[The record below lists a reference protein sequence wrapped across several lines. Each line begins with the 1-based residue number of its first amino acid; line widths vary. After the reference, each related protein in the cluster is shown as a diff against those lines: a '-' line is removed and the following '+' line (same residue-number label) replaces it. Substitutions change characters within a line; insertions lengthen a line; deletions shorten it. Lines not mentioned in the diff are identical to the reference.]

1 MRIANPIYDSVFKY
15 LLSDPEIARLVISTI
30 TELDIDSVE
39 IRNSEQ
45 IGRFS
50 PVLSVFRLDFC
61 ARIRLANGD
70 TQMVLIEIQ
79 KAKFPEDIMRFRRY
93 LGEQYADKTNVVT
106 ELKNGR
112 KVQTPLPIISIYFLG
127 HQLEG
132 ITAPV
137 IKVRR
142 QYFDAITREELK
154 CRAQFIE
161 CLSHDSFVI
170 QIPLL
175 KEPARTRLETLLSF
189 FDQHRA
195 DPRDEH
201 QLILEEDRV
210 PQEFRGIARSLMRAG
225 ESFEVRKDMTLEDD
239 FLEDILNLERD
250 SLARAEQAEAD
261 KQKAEADKQKAEAD
275 KQKAEADKQKAEAD
289 KQKAEA
295 DKQKAETDKQKAEAQ
310 LQAALQSLIAQ
321 GMSPEEARRLLGL

>member
-30 TELDIDSVE
+30 TELDIESVE
-39 IRNSEQ
+39 TRNIEQ

-50 PVLSVFRLDFC
+50 PALSVFRLDFC
-61 ARIRLANGD
+61 ARIRLANGE
-70 TQMVLIEIQ
+70 TQLVLIEIQ

-93 LGEQYADKTNVVT
+93 LGEQYADKNNVVH

-112 KVQTPLPIISIYFLG
+112 TVKTPLPIISIYFLG

-132 ITAPV
+132 LPAPV

-142 QYFDAITREELK
+142 QYFDAITREELQF
-154 CRAQFIE
+154 RAQFIE

-189 FDQHRA
+189 FDQHHA
-195 DPRDEH
+195 DPKNEH
-201 QLILEEDRV
+201 QLIIEEDKV
-210 PQEFRGIARSLMRAG
+210 PAEFRAIARSLARAG
-225 ESFEVRKDMTLEDD
+225 ESTEVRKEMTLEDD
-239 FLEDILNLERD
+239 FLDGILRIERD
-250 SLARAEQAEAD
+250 TMARAEAEI
-261 KQKAEADKQKAEAD
+261 KKAEADKQKAEAD
-275 KQKAEADKQKAEAD
+275 KQKAEAQLKTALTSLVASGMAED
-289 KQKAEA
+289 
-295 DKQKAETDKQKAEAQ
+295 
-310 LQAALQSLIAQ
+310 
-321 GMSPEEARRLLGL
+321 EARRLLGL